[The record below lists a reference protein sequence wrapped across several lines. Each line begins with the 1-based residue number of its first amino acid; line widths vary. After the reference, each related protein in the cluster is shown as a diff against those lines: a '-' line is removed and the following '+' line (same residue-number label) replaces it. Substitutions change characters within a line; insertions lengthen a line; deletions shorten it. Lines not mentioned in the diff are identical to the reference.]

1 MDILI
6 NEILEQD
13 PISESRI
20 TINENFEE
28 VKSAILSIS
37 DSIQLDPQNGTLDLT
52 ATAIGTIK
60 AKGITTGKAIFPTTG
75 AAKVTINALND
86 GQIVALIGTI
96 DAITSTNVTVSA
108 KITAASAR
116 INGISEL
123 NGTVKLLK
131 GFTKKREVVGNYTA
145 STTKTISNEDNVLGV
160 IFSSSGCTLTL
171 AANSTDALSDGHET
185 TIINVGTAPFN
196 IAVGNVV
203 GYNTIMLSPGGK
215 SSIILHYNLSLQKW
229 YILASNAVTMS

>member
-28 VKSAILSIS
+28 LKSSILTIS
-37 DSIQLDPQNGTLDLT
+37 GSVNLDAQNGTLDLT
-52 ATAIGTIK
+52 TSPLGTIK
-60 AKGITTGKAIFPTTG
+60 AKAITVDKAIFPTTG
-75 AAKVTINALND
+75 PALVTVNVLND

-96 DAITSTNVTVSA
+96 DAVTSTNVTVTN
-108 KITAASAR
+108 KVTAATAR

-123 NGTVKLLK
+123 NGAVKLLK
-131 GFTKKREVVGNYTA
+131 GFTKKREAVGNYTA
-145 STTKTISNEDNVLGV
+145 NTTKTISNDDNVLCV
-160 IFSSSGCTLTL
+160 IFNNSGYTLTL
-171 AANSTDALSDGHET
+171 SPNSTDPLLDGHEL

-196 IAVGNVV
+196 ITTGNVI
-203 GYNTIMLSPGGK
+203 GYNLVSLLPGGK
-215 SSIILHYNLSLQKW
+215 SSIILHYNLSLSKW
-229 YILASNAVTMS
+229 YIVASNAVAMS